1 MNKGINRFEQKKRH
15 THALILE
22 KAASLIREEGF
33 SSFSLEKIADTANIS
48 RATLFNHI
56 HGRDELIS
64 EALAPF
70 FTECIELLE
79 SLSPGAKADPLGAID
94 QACRYLW
101 QEHRGLFGR
110 ESCMDVFA
118 RIPALQSLHEK
129 IISLFT
135 GLFNALPRTLEMR
148 FTHPHEAARLVF
160 RTFIPIL
167 DSLADSDDIAA
178 GFKACIIG
186 LIVRDS

>member
-33 SSFSLEKIADTANIS
+33 TSFSLEKIADTANIS

-56 HGRDELIS
+56 HGRDELIA
-64 EALAPF
+64 EALVPF
-70 FTECIELLE
+70 FDECVALLE
-79 SLSPGAKADPLGAID
+79 SLLPVAKDDPLDAIG

-110 ESCMDVFA
+110 ESCMNTIDQ
-118 RIPALQSLHEK
+118 IPALHVLHDK
-129 IISLFT
+129 IMSLFT
-135 GLFNALPRTLEMR
+135 SLFETLPRVLDIR
-148 FTHPHEAARLVF
+148 FAHPHEAAPLVF

-178 GFKACIIG
+178 GFRSCLVG
-186 LIVRDS
+186 LIAKAP